1 MVDPVLAL
9 LWAAAVGLVLGVL
22 FWPRSGY
29 YWTYRSARRL
39 SGRATIED
47 ALKHLFN
54 FEYRNQQAT
63 VESLAG
69 ALEMS
74 QNAAADLVIRAEALG
89 VLKSEGSM
97 LTLTPSGRE
106 DALRVIRIH
115 RLWEHYLAE
124 ETGVTEEEWHRLAE
138 DREHNSKL
146 DVDRWAEEM
155 GNPAFDP
162 HGDPIPTA
170 AGEIAP
176 WEGWSLTELEAGKP
190 AVVVHIEDEPEAVFA
205 QLVAEGLHPGTRLEV
220 IQSDTERIQFWA
232 NGKSHILAP
241 VIAANVAVVE
251 TKEEQIES
259 GDSYESLSEL
269 QIGESAQVAMISPRL
284 RGLER
289 RRLMDIGILPGTKI
303 EAEMR
308 SGDPTA
314 YRVRGAIVALRREQA
329 DHIRINRDLENKG

>member
-1 MVDPVLAL
+1 M
-9 LWAAAVGLVLGVL
+9 
-22 FWPRSGY
+22 
-29 YWTYRSARRL
+29 
-39 SGRATIED
+39 
-47 ALKHLFN
+47 
-54 FEYRNQQAT
+54 
-63 VESLAG
+63 
-69 ALEMS
+69 
-74 QNAAADLVIRAEALG
+74 
-89 VLKSEGSM
+89 
-97 LTLTPSGRE
+97 
-106 DALRVIRIH
+106 
-115 RLWEHYLAE
+115 
-124 ETGVTEEEWHRLAE
+124 TEEEWHRLAE

-308 SGDPTA
+308 SPSGDPTA